1 MTILQQLG
9 LTKESMSRM
18 VGPVTPFKDPSPRIN
33 RRWPAVPTEIRD
45 AILKEDKSRTYPEL
59 SKKYGISLSCVWN
72 IRNNKTNKQQ

>member
-18 VGPVTPFKDPSPRIN
+18 VGHVTPFKDPNPRIN

-59 SKKYGISLSCVWN
+59 SKQYNISLSCVWN
-72 IRNNKTNKQQ
+72 IKNSKNNKQQ